1 MDPTTTTTDSEC
13 DFIKKIPSWMIRN
26 SPMHCMEVGHFG
38 KDAAAAA
45 AAATADAM
53 EHALPCSDLHHL
65 RVGKTAEQSCSV
77 CLKNFEEGDY
87 IWSMP
92 CSHTFH
98 QLCIL
103 GDRSCRVCH
112 PAAPP
117 STEEKPE
124 APRTVN

>member
-1 MDPTTTTTDSEC
+1 MDPTAGTGSST
-13 DFIKKIPSWMIRN
+13 KKIPSWMVTELPMLSTEANRLPQIPSWMIRK
-26 SPMHCMEVGHFG
+26 PLMLCMEAGRSG
-38 KDAAAAA
+38 K
-45 AAATADAM
+45 AATADAM
-53 EHALPCSDLHHL
+53 
-65 RVGKTAEQSCSV
+65 EQSCSV
-77 CLKNFEEGDY
+77 CLKNFEKDDC

-117 STEEKPE
+117 STDEKPE
-124 APRTVN
+124 APRTMH